1 MSKTNFI
8 GDPNLLLSQFTK
20 SNISLRNRFVE
31 KNEYK
36 KLYLDEWFL
45 WRNYYDYQEIGRQNP
60 NSINELVT
68 SLYILGN
75 DIIMLMNKKRRR
87 FKNYVEQISEVLMKI
102 DSLVNKY
109 VDNEF
114 SDENV
119 FAALRSKHKQTTSK
133 KHKDLKKA
141 LYIELEILLATSFK
155 VVNIPVSRN
164 SQFSVLHKNE
174 CMISFL
180 GIEIN
185 HQSM

>member
-8 GDPNLLLSQFTK
+8 GDQNLLLSQFTK
-20 SNISLRNRFVE
+20 SNISLWNRFVE

-45 WRNYYDYQEIGRQNP
+45 QRNYYDYQEIGRQNP
-60 NSINELVT
+60 NSINELAT
-68 SLYILGN
+68 QLYILGN
-75 DIIMLMNKKRRR
+75 DIIMLMNKKKRR
-87 FKNYVEQISEVLMKI
+87 FKNYVEQISEVLMKRTQIDDGI

-133 KHKDLKKA
+133 
-141 LYIELEILLATSFK
+141 
-155 VVNIPVSRN
+155 NIR
-164 SQFSVLHKNE
+164 
-174 CMISFL
+174 I
-180 GIEIN
+180 
-185 HQSM
+185 

>member
-1 MSKTNFI
+1 M
-8 GDPNLLLSQFTK
+8 Q
-20 SNISLRNRFVE
+20 
-31 KNEYK
+31 
-36 KLYLDEWFL
+36 
-45 WRNYYDYQEIGRQNP
+45 
-60 NSINELVT
+60 
-68 SLYILGN
+68 LYILGN

-87 FKNYVEQISEVLMKI
+87 FKNYVEQISEVLMKRTQIDDGI